1 MKFRSE
7 SFQKRNYHIPVWIS
21 PGPNNPLYS
30 VEGTKFAIYYT
41 ESDAKAGTNAVK
53 TFTIDANGNSAT
65 EKIFFGKYYI
75 VETQAGPG
83 YLIPSALSKANG
95 GKQITC
101 DTTKTINLP

>member
-1 MKFRSE
+1 MR
-7 SFQKRNYHIPVWIS
+7 
-21 PGPNNPLYS
+21 
-30 VEGTKFAIYYT
+30 
-41 ESDAKAGTNAVK
+41 
-53 TFTIDANGNSAT
+53 
-65 EKIFFGKYYI
+65 KIKLKGVYQHFKGKYYI